1 LRRDGDELKT
11 EGRGDKVMTNKKN
24 PESPTRRQFF
34 KTAGLGTVAAA
45 GVAVVGAETAPAEAK
60 STSPDGQVYR
70 ETAHVKRY
78 YELANKF

>member
-1 LRRDGDELKT
+1 
-11 EGRGDKVMTNKKN
+11 MTNKKP

-45 GVAVVGAETAPAEAK
+45 GVAVVGANVAPAEAK
-60 STSPDGQVYR
+60 TAPSDGQGYR

-78 YELANKF
+78 YDLANKF